1 MPNIYQFYKAIK
13 NIFCVVAIGL
23 ASFAML
29 HAQPAGH
36 WLNVRQHGVAAH
48 KDSISTVALQA
59 LIDKCHAA
67 GGGTLYFPAGE
78 YGSGQLYL
86 RSRVS
91 FYLEAGATLYASTN
105 PAHYKPRSGAY
116 VADNQ
121 TALPNEQALFYGDSI
136 SHVGFYG
143 KGRLHGQA
151 RRVWE
156 PLRELDMFIE
166 KETEN
171 ARRAGIPMERYY
183 AVEPKIRLVYIHKA
197 AHITVRDITLE
208 ESPDWTLHLGHTD
221 NAVIDG
227 ITLLS
232 SLSAGVNA
240 DGIDIDGCRNVRI
253 SNCHIATG
261 DDAICLKSTNR
272 FGEYSACENIVV
284 NNCTLE
290 STSTALKIGTESHGD
305 FRNIIFSNC
314 VITNTNRGISIV
326 VRDGAT
332 VENVYFT
339 NLIIHCSRK
348 HFNWWGDGDPIR
360 FILLKRTP
368 QSRLGTIRNIFV
380 QNVTA
385 TGMGTSL
392 MQGYEGS
399 PLENIMLDNV
409 RLTLL
414 PESLPDKRATDVL
427 QIRQAKGVTL
437 RHVTL
442 DWQYKEREPLWRA
455 ALWAEKVNGLHL
467 QWLQVKSP
475 WQKGGWLG
483 KQLVTGLKV
492 EGTIPEGAWIKQII
506 KAK

>member
-1 MPNIYQFYKAIK
+1 MRQQQYYLMVSI
-13 NIFCVVAIGL
+13 IFMSVMLSVNSL
-23 ASFAML
+23 FAQSL
-29 HAQPAGH
+29 QSHYY
-36 WLNVRQHGVAAH
+36 NVQEHGVKPH
-48 KDSISTVALQA
+48 KDSISTAAIQA
-59 LIDKCHAA
+59 LIDKCHAN
-67 GGGTLYFPAGE
+67 GGGTIYFPPGA

-86 RSRVS
+86 KSNVA
-91 FYLEAGATLYASTN
+91 FYLDINATLYASTN
-105 PAHYKPRSGAY
+105 PAHYKPRSGNY

-121 TALPNEQALFYGDSI
+121 MNLPNEQALFYGDSVSNI
-136 SHVGFYG
+136 AFYG

-156 PLRELDMFIE
+156 PLKEIDMFIE

-171 ARRAGIPMERYY
+171 ARKSGIPMERFY
-183 AVEPKIRLVYIHKA
+183 AVEPKIRLIFIHKA
-197 AHITVRDITLE
+197 SHILVRDITLE

-221 NAVIDG
+221 NVVIEG

-232 SLSAGVNA
+232 SLEAGVNA

-253 SNCHIATG
+253 SNCYIATG

-272 FGEYSACENIVV
+272 KGEYKPCENIVV
-284 NNCTLE
+284 NNCTLV

-339 NLIIHCSRK
+339 NLIIECNRK

-360 FILLKRTP
+360 FILLKRNP
-368 QSRLGTIRNIFV
+368 QSRLGNIRNVFV

-392 MQGYEGS
+392 IQGYEDR
-399 PLENIMLDNV
+399 PLENIVFDNV
-409 RLTLL
+409 RFTLQ
-414 PESLPDKRATDVL
+414 PETLSDKRATEVL
-427 QIRQAKGVTL
+427 QIKNAKDITL
-437 RHVTL
+437 RHTTISWDTVGGIE
-442 DWQYKEREPLWRA
+442 QGWRSA
-455 ALWAEKVNGLHL
+455 IWAQQVDGLQL
-467 QWLQVKSP
+467 QWLQLKNTWKNKGLLRLDNVNGLRTERKLPEIFLKPSGA
-475 WQKGGWLG
+475 QK
-483 KQLVTGLKV
+483 K
-492 EGTIPEGAWIKQII
+492 PS
-506 KAK
+506 